1 MMKKIICLLFG
12 IIAIID
18 SINGAPLG
26 GMLFC
31 AVLSAAV
38 LFGTIEYLAYRGSAA
53 AEMMGRITFIIS
65 IVSLTVMPW
74 PTIQKIFAAIVMMA
88 ASSFA
93 VYFIEKS
100 F

>member
-1 MMKKIICLLFG
+1 MMKKTICLLFG
-12 IIAIID
+12 IIAMID

-31 AVLSAAV
+31 AALSAAV

-53 AEMMGRITFIIS
+53 AEMMGRMSFIIS
-65 IVSLTVMPW
+65 IVGLLVMPW
-74 PTIQKIFAAIVMMA
+74 PTMQKIFAATLLMA

-93 VYFIEKS
+93 VYFIERYL
-100 F
+100 